1 MNMFKLFR
9 ANRDRVQMDLD
20 KIIMDS
26 LTTDEQY
33 GKRQEIMAEF
43 DGLLDH
49 IQLYNDELCS
59 IKGELEE
66 TNKLLKQLCRGES

>member
-20 KIIMDS
+20 KIIMDG

-49 IQLYNDELCS
+49 LQLYSDELCS
-59 IKGELEE
+59 IKEELEE